1 METIYTIPVNEA
13 FDLGVE
19 NKESGCPFCTLYKK
33 LEANELDLI
42 LGASMMEPDVR
53 IMTNDLGFCRRHF
66 DKMFHL
72 KNRLGLALILES
84 HIAEVRKKL
93 HGEGLG
99 ALKGGRAAE
108 AVRKLSALEASCYV
122 CRRIDQ
128 NLDRMADT
136 AVILYES
143 DRAFRKK
150 LAEQPYFCLP
160 HYRLLIEKAKKN
172 MQKKLFPVF
181 HKEMETIE
189 EKALD
194 TLGNDVSWFCK
205 KFDYRYNDEP
215 WYNAK
220 DAVERTIRFLSGLKE
235 E

>member
-13 FDLGVE
+13 FDASVE
-19 NKESGCPFCTLYKK
+19 NKENGCPFCTLYRK

-53 IMTNDLGFCRRHF
+53 IVTNDLGFCRRHY
-66 DKMFHL
+66 DKMFHA
-72 KNRLGLALILES
+72 KNRLGLALMLES
-84 HIAEVRKKL
+84 HLAEVKKKA
-93 HGEGLG
+93 HGGGIG

-108 AVRKLSALEASCYV
+108 AVRNLTVLESSCYV
-122 CRRIDQ
+122 CGRIK
-128 NLDRMADT
+128 NNIERMAET

-160 HYRLLIEKAKKN
+160 HYRLLIEKAKKG
-172 MQKKLFPVF
+172 MHKKIFPTF
-181 HKEMETIE
+181 HAEMENIE

-194 TLGNDVSWFCK
+194 TLSNDVSWFCK

-220 DAVERTIRFLSGLKE
+220 DAVERTIRFLSGAE
-235 E
+235 EE